1 MLGILDFFDLLNP
14 HINKPF
20 MDLFILVEGGV
31 DIEEVFEGVLFF
43 EGLVLEE
50 VELVLELLF
59 EVH

>member
-1 MLGILDFFDLLNP
+1 
-14 HINKPF
+14 